1 MLKWLLTLVIALL
14 LLGALSPWLRRIG
27 FGRLPGDIDI
37 KQENFSFYFPLGWSL
52 VISVVL
58 SLVYWLFGK

>member
-14 LLGALSPWLRRIG
+14 LVGVLSPWLRRIG

-37 KQENFSFYFPLGWSL
+37 RRNGQRYSIPIGSTVLLSALASL
-52 VISVVL
+52 I
-58 SLVYWLFGK
+58 YWMLR

>member
-1 MLKWLLTLVIALL
+1 MKWLLTLVIALL

-37 KQENFSFYFPLGWSL
+37 RRNGQRYLFPLGSTIL
-52 VISVVL
+52 L
-58 SLVYWLFGK
+58 SLLASLIYWMLR

>member
-14 LLGALSPWLRRIG
+14 LLGVLSPWLRKFG

-37 KQENFSFYFPLGWSL
+37 RRNGQSYSFPIGSTVL
-52 VISVVL
+52 L
-58 SLVYWLFGK
+58 SLLASLIYWMLK